1 MEGARPC
8 GLALLPSGPAFG
20 GEALRMN
27 ARFALVGRLTLLLS
41 VFLLALYGVGLW
53 VEGEKEA
60 HILCGL
66 VQIGESETEV
76 RRLFGTA
83 ALMQVANDTVRGEA
97 GIRAEAAVGPSYYRC
112 RFGVRDGAVVSTS
125 RGGSCRPKRSRCS
138 SSGRTA
144 LGAAR
149 PRAATP
155 GRGTCVVHE
164 LVGARG
170 GLGAPRTDCGSLHPQ
185 CAAVEPGQA
194 SPHGL
199 ASSVL
204 RPPSLDRTPRPLK
217 LRSTQ
222 HRPDR

>member
-1 MEGARPC
+1 
-8 GLALLPSGPAFG
+8 
-20 GEALRMN
+20 MN

-125 RGGSCRPKRSRCS
+125 RGWQLPTQTVALLVFLAGLPLVLLGHVRRRQGAGPAWFTNSWALAA
-138 SSGRTA
+138 GWGLLALTA
-144 LGAAR
+144 VPFILN
-149 PRAATP
+149 
-155 GRGTCVVHE
+155 
-164 LVGARG
+164 
-170 GLGAPRTDCGSLHPQ
+170 APL
-185 CAAVEPGQA
+185 
-194 SPHGL
+194 
-199 ASSVL
+199 
-204 RPPSLDRTPRPLK
+204 
-217 LRSTQ
+217 
-222 HRPDR
+222 